1 MSVILIWLSFALKD
15 LKSKESKIIFSFFIL
30 IALSVAL
37 SRVIIGAHWFSDIL
51 GSLALIQ
58 PISLI
63 SDQSSI
69 WIAWFYFVLVT
80 SLVTFGENYAHY
92 IQSLGYVAT
101 YRRWEG
107 FVNIIA
113 ILAGIIAL
121 MKGYGLIGLIFFQQ
135 TIFALGLIGD
145 IFVPLAFIGMS
156 SIVWITGIL
165 QLRRIFRIWGF

>member
-1 MSVILIWLSFALKD
+1 MKEIHELSLKVIGTIHKVG
-15 LKSKESKIIFSFFIL
+15 IFSSIAIF
-30 IALSVAL
+30 IALS
-37 SRVIIGAHWFSDIL
+37 IL

-121 MKGYGLIGLIFFQQ
+121 MKGYGLIGLIFLSTNNFC
-135 TIFALGLIGD
+135 I
-145 IFVPLAFIGMS
+145 
-156 SIVWITGIL
+156 
-165 QLRRIFRIWGF
+165 RINW